1 MKLRMFSAFFLL
13 SCALC
18 TTAQNNEDHG
28 KDIPNYYLTIDE
40 VADSYKLLPP
50 PPAENSAHFAYDKEQ
65 YERGKALR
73 NTPRGERAIKDAL
86 WGNDYLSED
95 FSEAFGMEIS
105 LDNTPEIFTLM
116 VHMKEDAG
124 DLSTRHAKQH
134 YMRKRPFAYFN
145 EPTQLPEEE
154 KVLANNGSFPSGHT
168 AIGWA
173 VALVLAEVNPDRQD
187 EILKR
192 GYDMGQSRVISGFHY
207 QSDVDAGRLVAA
219 GVVARLHTNK
229 AFCKQLKKAKKELKR
244 LTKQ

>member
-1 MKLRMFSAFFLL
+1 MLRRLSVALFL
-13 SCALC
+13 STALYVG
-18 TTAQNNEDHG
+18 AQNEVKDHG
-28 KDIPNYYLTIDE
+28 TDIPYYYLTIDD
-40 VADSYKLLPP
+40 VANSYKLLPP
-50 PPAENSAHFAYDKEQ
+50 PPSENSAHFAYDKEQ
-65 YERGKALR
+65 YERGKAMR

-86 WGNDYLSED
+86 WGNDYLAED

-105 LDNTPEIFTLM
+105 LEKTPEIFTLM

-154 KVLANNGSFPSGHT
+154 KILANNGSFPSGHT
-168 AIGWA
+168 AMGWA
-173 VALVLAEVNPDRQD
+173 VALVLAEVNPVRQD

-219 GVVARLHTNK
+219 GVIAQLHNNK
-229 AFCKQLKKAKKELKR
+229 AFCKQLKKAKKEFRR
-244 LTKQ
+244 LYRQ